1 MFAKV
6 MFVDSTTNPT
16 DELQSTDVDAWESQ
30 VSEAIGSLDGCRVR
44 LVGFGQRPPAGDSG
58 CPFGGLGILIGGG
71 GAAGVYVVAVFK
83 EYEDDTAYLLRK
95 DETPNSSS
103 MAEVMFGQMTSF
115 DERFCVDLSDA
126 LETTKSFVSTGTI
139 DFARWRFAIG
149 PISAERRQQAIVRS
163 WFTRD

>member
-16 DELQSTDVDAWESQ
+16 DELQSIDVDAWESQ

-44 LVGFGQRPPAGDSG
+44 LVGFGQRPPADDSG
-58 CPFGGLGILIGGG
+58 YPLGGLGILIGGG

-83 EYEDDTAYLLRK
+83 EYEDETAYLLRK
-95 DETPNSSS
+95 DETPSSRS
-103 MAEVMFGQMTSF
+103 MTEVMFGQMTSF

-126 LETTKSFVSTGTI
+126 IETTKSFVSTGTI

-149 PISAERRQQAIVRS
+149 PVLAERRQQAIVRS
-163 WFTRD
+163 WFAGD